1 VPNEPDRHA
10 GGHARLDRR
19 VLAAWCL
26 YDFANSWY
34 VAVIPATIWSA
45 YYATYIVGN
54 EAGLGD
60 AWWGRVVSA
69 SMLFVAVTS
78 PILGSVADHLG
89 VRKGLLIGYAL
100 VSIAATALLP
110 SVERGMVL
118 YGFALSFL
126 ANAGF
131 EGSLL
136 YYNAYL
142 PEIAP
147 RAYQGRV
154 SGWGFGTGY
163 AGSFLALLCAL
174 PLVSAGRYGHA
185 FLLVA
190 AAYLLFI
197 VPAWLWLPPQRRST
211 LGFRR
216 AAAEGVRGTWRTF
229 RDILKIP
236 PLRRFLLAY
245 FLFEDGVNTVIF
257 FSSIF
262 AKTTLGFPMPDL
274 IKLFLLVQAAALVGA
289 FLWAKPTDRWGP
301 KRVLLIMLVQW
312 VVVIGAGYVVRT
324 PGQFFIV
331 AAVAGTGLGPVQ
343 AAARAF
349 MATLIP
355 RGREGEF
362 FGFYALCG
370 KSASV
375 LGPLLFGTVSH
386 ATGGNQRLALLSIL
400 PLFAIGGLLLAG
412 VRAGGPT
419 EAARPAAPPSP
430 EPAPPLESEP
440 LARVRGDTP
449 SGARLR
455 GPRREGDPP
464 APE

>member
-1 VPNEPDRHA
+1 METGAATPAARDPGRDRA
-10 GGHARLDRR
+10 GSTRLDRR
-19 VLAAWCL
+19 VLLAWCL

-45 YYATYIVGN
+45 YYATYVVGN
-54 EAGLGD
+54 DTGLGD

-78 PILGSVADHLG
+78 PVLGSVADHLG
-89 VRKGLLIGYAL
+89 IRKGLLIGYAL
-100 VSIAATALLP
+100 VSIAATALLAT
-110 SVERGMVL
+110 VERGMIL
-118 YGFALSFL
+118 YGFVLSFV
-126 ANAGF
+126 ANVGF

-136 YYNAYL
+136 FYNAYL

-174 PLVSAGRYGHA
+174 PLVSAGRYDQA

-190 AAYLLFI
+190 AAYLVFI
-197 VPAWLWLPPQRRST
+197 VPAWIWLPAQRRST
-211 LGFRR
+211 LGFAA
-216 AAAEGVRGTWRTF
+216 AAAEGLRGTWRTF
-229 RDILKIP
+229 RDILKIR

-274 IKLFLLVQAAALVGA
+274 IKLFLLVQASALVGA
-289 FLWAKPTDRWGP
+289 FLWARPTDRWGP
-301 KRVLLIMLVQW
+301 KRVLMIMLVQW
-312 VVVIGAGYVVRT
+312 VLVIVAGYLVRT
-324 PGQFFIV
+324 PTQFFLI
-331 AAVAGTGLGPVQ
+331 ATVAGTGLGPVQ
-343 AAARAF
+343 AAARTF
-349 MATLIP
+349 MSTLIP

-375 LGPLLFGTVSH
+375 LGPLLFGTVSY

-400 PLFAIGGLLLAG
+400 PLFVLGGLLLGG

-419 EAARPAAPPSP
+419 EAARPLAPP
-430 EPAPPLESEP
+430 
-440 LARVRGDTP
+440 
-449 SGARLR
+449 
-455 GPRREGDPP
+455 
-464 APE
+464 